1 MWTHAS
7 IAQYWH
13 LPFVHVLDN
22 TSTNACYAEVLLD
35 TYVHVQFGQALI
47 YTVMAHKD
55 QMLEILCWLRT
66 MPGSERKPKP
76 MAWRQIGLALVL
88 ICAAS
93 MFGQA
98 HGETYEESKMY
109 SYDKYTEGPRLTG
122 HVQNWATLIQN
133 YILQVNKNVYQSW
146 SLPTCTCMPCHVSY
160 ILVQWNLIIKG
171 ADTCITK
178 PVYNKLILLVT
189 ALFILGVVFFPL
201 IHV

>member
-1 MWTHAS
+1 MLCRGS
-7 IAQYWH
+7 IRYMCALSIW
-13 LPFVHVLDN
+13 
-22 TSTNACYAEVLLD
+22 TSTDIHCD
-35 TYVHVQFGQALI
+35 
-47 YTVMAHKD
+47 MAHKD

-146 SLPTCTCMPCHVSY
+146 SLPTCTMYALPCKLHSGTVEPHYKGCRY
-160 ILVQWNLIIKG
+160 IH
-171 ADTCITK
+171 
-178 PVYNKLILLVT
+178 NKTRL
-189 ALFILGVVFFPL
+189 
-201 IHV
+201 